1 MHLLLLKHLH
11 TLGYPRK
18 HFRWNRLRHGHLTL
32 LALPPPLLAM
42 GVVVTGVVE
51 EDVGVNGGLLT

>member
-1 MHLLLLKHLH
+1 M
-11 TLGYPRK
+11 G
-18 HFRWNRLRHGHLTL
+18 TL